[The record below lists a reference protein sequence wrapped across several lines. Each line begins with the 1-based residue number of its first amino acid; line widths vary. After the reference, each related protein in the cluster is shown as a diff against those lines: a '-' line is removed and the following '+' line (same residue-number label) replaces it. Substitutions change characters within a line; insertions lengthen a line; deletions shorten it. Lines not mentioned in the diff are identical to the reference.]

1 MAVNMTLN
9 DIAEELKDAQE
20 SELRQEEHLKII
32 SRFFIEWSRGKFDR
46 SETAYEAKPSTP
58 TMYEQGLKAG
68 QDFDLLNLLGLGT
81 GLSALVASLGALS
94 GALAGL
100 RGWEVKALGSIDEL
114 GRILGT
120 AFKPITSLGDTITD
134 AVKLA
139 TTPLRNF
146 GSNLLTKITTV
157 ADDLTR
163 SVLAGFGIDPET
175 GKMSRNAKGQFTG
188 KEVKTTA
195 LMVEEAMDALKLRV
209 FSLFGLTTAGALSA
223 DVAKI
228 GDGGSTVAAKLTTAF
243 DKLMSPIRAVGTAFD
258 TYIAGP
264 GAKLFGFIDGVLGIS
279 QGVADAGKFL
289 KVMGRLLWPL
299 GVFMSAL
306 DGIEAYKNTE
316 GSAWDKFSAGISAF
330 VGDFLGAPLD
340 LLKSGLAW
348 VLEKFGW
355 NEEAEQIKAFNIE
368 EKIKNLIQGV
378 LDFPEKAFEW
388 IKSLFADPVPA
399 LKELWQGIM
408 GSVDGAVGA
417 ATTLLDIVWW
427 PVNQFIDWVT
437 KKLGWRS
444 EDAPTFNLRE
454 EISGWVSNFW
464 SWFTGWLPDISK
476 IAADLTEKI
485 KAYLPDWLVD
495 NVDLEYKN
503 TGVDRN
509 RTRMMEDE
517 AAVMSQQVIGG
528 PQRTYTTDADIKQML
543 SFNPEKINMETGVG
557 DPYKYQSPVIIQ
569 DNSTSNGG
577 SVATL
582 NMSTELSTTDTAY
595 YQRRVAMGLGF

>member
-46 SETAYEAKPSTP
+46 SEAAYEAKPSTP

-94 GALAGL
+94 GALGGL
-100 RGWEVKALGSIDEL
+100 RGWETAALGQVKKL
-114 GRILGT
+114 GDRLKNV
-120 AFKPITSLGDTITD
+120 FKPITAIGDDLAD
-134 AVKLA
+134 AVKAGGFRSLA
-139 TTPLRNF
+139 
-146 GSNLLTKITTV
+146 SNLITKITTGV
-157 ADDLTR
+157 DDLTR
-163 SVLAGFGIDPET
+163 SILKGFGVDPET
-175 GKMSRNAKGQFTG
+175 GKMARDAKTGRFTG
-188 KEVKTTA
+188 KEMKST
-195 LMVEEAMDALKLRV
+195 LQMMDEASGGLITRLTNGFDRV
-209 FSLFGLTTAGALSA
+209 M
-223 DVAKI
+223 
-228 GDGGSTVAAKLTTAF
+228 GS
-243 DKLMSPIRAVGTAFD
+243 IRAAGNAFD

-348 VLEKFGW
+348 VLGKFGW

-368 EKIKNLIQGV
+368 EKITNLIQGV

-399 LKELWQGIM
+399 LKELWQGVM

-454 EISGWVSNFW
+454 EITGWVSDFW

-509 RTRMMEDE
+509 RTRMMENED
-517 AAVMSQQVIGG
+517 AVMSQQVIGG
-528 PQRTYTTDADIKQML
+528 PQKTYNTRADIAQAL
-543 SFNPEKINMETGVG
+543 SFDWNAYKAMNEGANP
-557 DPYKYQSPVIIQ
+557 YQQQLNTAPVIVQ

-595 YQRRVAMGLGF
+595 YNRRVAMGLGF